1 MKNMRFQSNTI
12 KQLAPVI
19 AALGRNLAG
28 NFSSA
33 RFQVTQKRDN
43 RLGDWDGESHFG
55 SSFGI
60 GKGDCAAYQIHPIQR
75 DTSFTDTATSS
86 EANFKAY
93 SHPFWDEFMAQRSS
107 YGRNLRG
114 SKGGV
119 NPKSGGRAD
128 GVVVKGSSIQ
138 LSKQTP
144 LAVNPFHK
152 LNISKGA
159 VSVDAVAGAMSV
171 GVGGAPVSG
180 TPGDVQLG
188 LAGAEVLQV
197 DLVLGHEHLEPVPA
211 IAVVGYSKRAGGPI
225 MDMVQNPIVA
235 SKAAL
240 FLYYGYLGRLSECLG
255 SVKLGIQSVLSRLT
269 LPLSIRTLISNR
281 VAIRS
286 ASFVDRR
293 HVATVAYASLP

>member
-1 MKNMRFQSNTI
+1 MRFQSNTI
-12 KQLAPVI
+12 KKLTPVI
-19 AALGRNLAG
+19 TALGRDLAS

-43 RLGDWDGESHFG
+43 RPGDGDGKSHFN

-60 GKGDCAAYQIHPIQR
+60 GKGDCSAYQINPIQR
-75 DTSFTDTATSS
+75 DTSFTDTAASS

-93 SHPFWDEFMAQRSS
+93 SHPFGDELMAQRSS
-107 YGRNLRG
+107 NGRNLRG

-119 NPKSGGRAD
+119 DPKSGGRAD
-128 GVVVKGSSIQ
+128 GVVVKGGSVQ

-152 LNISKGA
+152 FDISKGA
-159 VSVDAVAGAMSV
+159 VSVDAVASAMSV
-171 GVGGAPVSG
+171 GVSGAPISG

-197 DLVLGHEHLEPVPA
+197 KLMLRHKHLEPVPA
-211 IAVVGYSKRAGGPI
+211 IAVVGHSKRAGGPV

-235 SKAAL
+235 AKAAL
-240 FLYYGYLGRLSECLG
+240 FFYYGYLGRLGHLRG
-255 SVKLGIQSVLSRLT
+255 
-269 LPLSIRTLISNR
+269 
-281 VAIRS
+281 
-286 ASFVDRR
+286 
-293 HVATVAYASLP
+293 